1 MSDRGSP
8 LSPGTVVSVRGS
20 VVDVQFG
27 KDLPPIYSVLRAGS
41 DGKIVIE
48 VMTQLDAH
56 RVRGIALTPTQGLAR
71 GMAVQ
76 DTGGPLKAPVGKAII
91 SRMFDVFG
99 NAIDR
104 MPAPS
109 DVQWRSIHR
118 DPPLIS
124 ERSTKSEVLE
134 TGIKAID
141 VLVPLERGG
150 KAGMFGGAGVGKTVL
165 LTEMI
170 HNMIGHEK
178 GISVFCGIGERCR
191 EGEELYSAMK
201 EAGVLKDMVMV
212 YGQMNEPP
220 GSRYRVGDTAL
231 TMCEY
236 FRDDEHRDVLL
247 LIDNIFRFIQ
257 AGMEVS
263 GLMGQMPSR
272 LGYQPT
278 MGTELSSLEE
288 RIANTTSG
296 AITSIQA
303 VYVPA
308 DDMTDPAAVHVFSHL
323 SSSIVLSRK
332 RASEGLYP
340 AIELLQSSSKMATA
354 GIVGE
359 RHYKLA
365 QDVRKTLER
374 YEDLKDII
382 AMLGMEQLSPED
394 RMAAGR
400 ARRLERFLTQP
411 FFTTEQFSGIK
422 GKAVSLK
429 DSLDGCE
436 RILRDEFKDYP
447 ESALY
452 MIGAISEAKKPAPE
466 KKAVPAPAPPAAA
479 DAAKQ
484 GPEKNK
490 PVTAE
495 SAKAAPAPSG
505 SAKEVPTKAMPAHQE
520 AAESEPTKVKPT
532 AAKSKGAI

>member
-1 MSDRGSP
+1 MNAKTGKSNHGI
-8 LSPGTVVSVRGS
+8 VVSVRGS
-20 VVDVQFG
+20 VVDVRFDEQ
-27 KDLPPIYSVLRAGS
+27 LPPVYSVLRTGH
-41 DGKIVIE
+41 DQQIVIE
-48 VMTQLDAH
+48 VLSQLDAQ

-71 GMAVQ
+71 GMSVE
-76 DTGGPLKAPVGKAII
+76 DTGNPLQAPVGKNIV

-99 NAIDR
+99 HAIDR
-104 MPAPS
+104 LPQPE
-109 DVQWRSIHR
+109 DLQWRTVHR
-118 DPPLIS
+118 PPPSLS
-124 ERSTKSEVLE
+124 ERSTKSEIFE

-150 KAGMFGGAGVGKTVL
+150 KAGLFGGAGVGKTVL
-165 LTEMI
+165 LTEII
-170 HNMIGHEK
+170 HNMVGHQH
-178 GISVFCGIGERCR
+178 GVSIFCGIGERCR
-191 EGEELYSAMK
+191 EGEELYRDMK
-201 EAGVLKDMVMV
+201 AAGVLPHMVMIF
-212 YGQMNEPP
+212 GQMNEPP
-220 GSRYRVGDTAL
+220 GSRFRVGHVAL
-231 TMCEY
+231 TMAEY

-278 MGTELSSLEE
+278 MSTELSGLEE
-288 RIANTTSG
+288 RIANTAAG

-308 DDMTDPAAVHVFSHL
+308 DDLTDPAAVHVFSHL
-323 SSSIVLSRK
+323 SASIVLSRK

-340 AIELLQSSSKMATA
+340 AIDLLQSSSKMATP

-365 QDVRKTLER
+365 QEIRRTFAQ

-394 RMAAGR
+394 RKAVAR

-411 FFTTEQFSGIK
+411 FFATEQFSGIK
-422 GKAVSLK
+422 GKMVSLK

-452 MIGAISEAKKPAPE
+452 MIGAIGEAKKPA
-466 KKAVPAPAPPAAA
+466 A
-479 DAAKQ
+479 
-484 GPEKNK
+484 K
-490 PVTAE
+490 PVPQP
-495 SAKAAPAPSG
+495 KA
-505 SAKEVPTKAMPAHQE
+505 
-520 AAESEPTKVKPT
+520 T
-532 AAKSKGAI
+532 AATAHGS